1 MNITIRPGIE
11 GDALACGRVCFRA
24 FLALADRH
32 GFPPFYPT
40 LKYTVS
46 TIREKLTDLN
56 FYGVVAESKGR
67 IVGSSFLD
75 ERSDVAALGPVSVE
89 SDVASTQ
96 VRQMFFEDAINRSE
110 EMGRT
115 TLRTIEESYDSR
127 TVRQAERLGF
137 ETSEA
142 LVLMSGIVSSLRL
155 AGDTVRTAKESDL
168 DVCREISK
176 EFFGYDRSTEILDA
190 IRKTKA
196 SVVVRNGAVRG
207 YTTGL
212 SLTGHSVAATNDD
225 LMALIASTGKKQVNF
240 LLPTQNSPLLG
251 WCMENGLQLAM
262 PVSLLTFG
270 TCEVPTGAYLH
281 SGF

>member
-1 MNITIRPGIE
+1 MKITIRPGIE
-11 GDALACGRVCFRA
+11 GDALACGGVCFRA

-40 LKYTVS
+40 LEYTVS

-56 FYGVVAESKGR
+56 FYSVVAESEGR

-75 ERSDVAALGPVSVE
+75 ERSGVAALGPVSVE
-89 SDVASTQ
+89 PDIASTQ
-96 VRQMFFEDAINRSE
+96 VRQMFFEDAIKRSE
-110 EMGRT
+110 EMGHT

-142 LVLMSGIVSSLRL
+142 LGLMSGIVSGVRL
-155 AGDTVRTAKESDL
+155 AGDIVRTAKESDL

-176 EFFGYDRSTEILDA
+176 EFFGYDRSAEIFGA
-190 IRKTKA
+190 IRKSKA
-196 SVVVRNGAVRG
+196 NVVIRNGVVRG

-212 SLTGHSVAATNDD
+212 SLTGHSAAVTNDD
-225 LMALIASTGKKQVNF
+225 LMALIASTRKKHINF
-240 LLPTQNSPLLG
+240 LLPIQNSPLLG
-251 WCMENGLQLAM
+251 WCLENGLQFAM

-270 TCEVPTGAYLH
+270 TYAVPTGAYLH